1 MMAGMEPNDPGHPS
15 PSPIPAK
22 PMGSLPPAVAP
33 PRARSPKSE
42 PPPSARPPFDAGG
55 ALPVPAVPSAAPLAA
70 PEKAIA
76 EQLEALDLW
85 ARANRRDGRRA
96 VMRYCLLKGPALVCI
111 VAALVAESL
120 AAGQG
125 VIVLTAMAAVAI
137 AIDAAWASPSNQ
149 PHRRAISDVR
159 DLQNTVKLRWD
170 TIRIAHPDPRDPSR
184 AAEALAI
191 LDLIQQRR
199 EMIGKSLANRGG
211 AAPAEAQ

>member
-1 MMAGMEPNDPGHPS
+1 MMVAMEPNDPGRPL

-42 PPPSARPPFDAGG
+42 PPPSAKSPFDVDG
-55 ALPVPAVPSAAPLAA
+55 ALPVPVVPNATQIAA

-76 EQLEALDLW
+76 DQLEVLEQW
-85 ARANRRDGRRA
+85 AKANRRDGRRA
-96 VMRYCLLKGPALVCI
+96 VLRYCLLKGPALVCI

-125 VIVLTAMAAVAI
+125 VIVLTAVAAVAI
-137 AIDAAWASPSNQ
+137 AIDAAWASPSMQ
-149 PHRRAISDVR
+149 AHKRAISDVR

-170 TIRIAHPDPRDPSR
+170 TIRIGHPDPRDPSR

-191 LDLIQQRR
+191 LDLIQQKR
-199 EMIGKSLANRGG
+199 ETIGKSLASRS
-211 AAPAEAQ
+211 ASATAEAR